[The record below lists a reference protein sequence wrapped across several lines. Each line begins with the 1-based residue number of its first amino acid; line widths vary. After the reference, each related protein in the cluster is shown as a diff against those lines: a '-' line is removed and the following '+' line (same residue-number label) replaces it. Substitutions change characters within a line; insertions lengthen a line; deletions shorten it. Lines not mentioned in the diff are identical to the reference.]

1 MVKKLVLMKGL
12 PGSGK
17 STLAKKLAEE
27 NDGVIYSTD
36 NYFMVDG
43 QYKFDGKL
51 LGQAHKWNRIN
62 VLCALILGKNYVIVD
77 NTNVSYY
84 EIEPYVEM
92 ALKYNYQIEIV
103 APNNPDKFDVDLLVE
118 RNTHGVPR
126 EAIERMLGR
135 WESTKSFYDKIDIAK
150 FIKHTDSIKE

>member
-27 NDGVIYSTD
+27 NNGVIYSTD
-36 NYFMVDG
+36 NYFMVAG
-43 QYKFDGKL
+43 QYKFNGSL
-51 LGQAHKWNRIN
+51 LGQAHDWNRIS
-62 VLCALILGKNYVIVD
+62 VLQALIHGKNYVIVD
-77 NTNVSYY
+77 NTNCSYF
-84 EIEPYVEM
+84 EIEPYVKM
-92 ALKYNYQIEIV
+92 ALQYNYEIEIV
-103 APNNPDKFDVDLLVE
+103 EPDNPDRFDVDLCTS